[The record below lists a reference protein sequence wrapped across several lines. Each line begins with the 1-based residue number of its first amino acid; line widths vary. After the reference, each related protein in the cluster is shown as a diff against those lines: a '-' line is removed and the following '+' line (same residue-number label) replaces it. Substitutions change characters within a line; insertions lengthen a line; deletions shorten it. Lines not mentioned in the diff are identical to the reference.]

1 MGNAESTGKVRLLV
15 VDDSAFV
22 RKALIRIFTGH
33 PDIQVVD
40 VASDGEMAISLA
52 KRTKPDVITL
62 DVRMPVLDGLSA
74 LQRIMAECPVPVVML
89 SSLTDKGGENTLRAL
104 ELGAVDY
111 VDKSAMGGPM
121 DISSLAGE
129 LTIKILTAA
138 QVDIGKLQ
146 RMPMGRQTAVQKP
159 VDRLKKGGLAELVL
173 IGSSTGGPQ
182 ALRQVLSR
190 VPADFPCPILVVQ
203 HMTPG
208 FTASLSERLDGTCA
222 IHVKETVDGEKLI
235 PGTAYIAP
243 AGLHLKVGKNGFD
256 ITALLEHSP
265 HDSIHRPSV
274 DVLFESAAAACG
286 AGCVAFVLTGMG
298 KDGALGAEA
307 VKRRGGKVFVES
319 EETAIVHGMPK
330 AVAEAVEV
338 DGVLPLYDMADA
350 LIKCGTTYSAN
361 PEAKEPFSRA
371 ALRAPCIRPSS

>member
-1 MGNAESTGKVRLLV
+1 MDNSEPSGKIRLLV

-22 RKALIRIFTGH
+22 RKALVRIFTGH
-33 PDIQVVD
+33 PAIQVID

-52 KRTKPDVITL
+52 KRLRPDIVTL

-74 LQRIMAECPVPVVML
+74 LERIMAECPVPVIML

-111 VDKSAMGGPM
+111 VDKSAIAGPM

-129 LTIKILTAA
+129 LTVKILTAA
-138 QVDIGKLQ
+138 QVDISKLQ
-146 RMPMGRQTAVQKP
+146 GMPMGRRETVQEP
-159 VDRLKKGGLAELVL
+159 VDRLRKGSRTEVVL

-182 ALRQVLSR
+182 ALRLVLGR
-190 VPADFPCPILVVQ
+190 IPADFPCPILVVQ

-208 FTASLSERLDGTCA
+208 FTASLSERLDATCA
-222 IHVKETVDGEKLI
+222 IKVKEAVDGEDLI

-243 AGLHLKVGKNGFD
+243 AGVHLKVGKNGSD
-256 ITALLEHSP
+256 MAALLELTPHS
-265 HDSIHRPSV
+265 SIHRPSV
-274 DVLFESAAAACG
+274 DVLFESASTACG

-298 KDGALGAEA
+298 KDGAVGAEA
-307 VKRRGGKVFVES
+307 VKREGGRVFVES
-319 EETAIVHGMPK
+319 EETAIVNGMPK

-350 LIKCGTTYSAN
+350 IVKCGTA
-361 PEAKEPFSRA
+361 
-371 ALRAPCIRPSS
+371 